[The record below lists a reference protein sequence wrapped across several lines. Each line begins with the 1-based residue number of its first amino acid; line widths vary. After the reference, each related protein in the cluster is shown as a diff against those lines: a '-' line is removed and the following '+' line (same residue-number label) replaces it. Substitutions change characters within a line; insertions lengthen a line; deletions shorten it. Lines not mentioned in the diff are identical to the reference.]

1 MELPELYTVLK
12 GEVASI
18 MEYGVFIKIPG
29 CRKQGLVHRTHM
41 SSCRVENPAEI
52 VDVGEKVWVKVI
64 GKEMQD
70 EKVKLSLSMKAVNQG
85 TGKDLDPNN
94 VILEQDERKRREFRD
109 YSKQRITLEAVLN
122 TVCKKCGCKG
132 HFAKDCFSQP
142 GGMKY
147 GLVPEEEEEEEEGQ
161 GEGPGQQPSQSEKAP
176 AKKRKKEKKMK
187 KQKHK
192 EKRGASDSDSSDSSS
207 AEDTK
212 RRRSSSSKKQKK
224 KKKHKMQ
231 KHKGHRHRD

>member
-1 MELPELYTVLK
+1 MELPELYAVLK

-147 GLVPEEEEEEEEGQ
+147 GLVPEEEEEEGQ